1 MSLVNKT
8 VFTVNAET
16 NKVDRWK
23 CIGSFNGTYHK
34 RKERLYILNNGK
46 KNCILPARCVFST
59 EFEAIQVSK
68 K

>member
-1 MSLVNKT
+1 MSPVNKT

-34 RKERLYILNNGK
+34 RKERLYVLNNGE
-46 KNCILPARCVFST
+46 KNCILPVRCVFST